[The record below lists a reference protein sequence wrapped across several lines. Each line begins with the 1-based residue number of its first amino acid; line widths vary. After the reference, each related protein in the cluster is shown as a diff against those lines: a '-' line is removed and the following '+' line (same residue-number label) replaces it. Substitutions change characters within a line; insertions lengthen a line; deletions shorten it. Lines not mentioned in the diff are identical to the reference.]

1 MNKKNKKLGFILS
14 TIIVSIVF
22 ANFFLFIESFHMDEN
37 HILIQKF
44 DDKLNR
50 INAADNGKPSLNYSA
65 FYQNTTSVYKLF
77 ESIEF
82 NVNTASFLY
91 ANHTKMK
98 IDYSD
103 SSSENLDMQ
112 YVSGTHNFTY
122 TYTPRYNAPLGFHNI
137 SFLIYNTSNVL
148 LSSDLPITN
157 FTIKTNYL
165 MVFNSSEYYKD
176 NYLYAELMV
185 SDEPQPYNFNWNI
198 TVVDNENETIAANL
212 FHVSNNVQQFSFKID
227 ERFEFSNKI
236 YYVKLNLSDPSY
248 NLKVPA
254 YFPFTVLNSDPE
266 IEISTIEFSSTTIKR
281 AEDCILTLN
290 VSDHDYATV
299 PENLTVSIIIKDSF
313 GFSQSAII
321 LDNNDDWSF
330 TTTFKIAAN
339 KPIGIY
345 QVTIEVEDQYGGS
358 DSYTSSITV
367 QNNPPEIYS
376 YTINGFSMEESI
388 EVDYGDDIIFT
399 FNVSDVENSI
409 TYVSVHLIN
418 EENEWYN
425 LSKAYRQ
432 NMEFIIRTEEL
443 LTGVWYVY
451 ISITDADGETTYL
464 TSDFGLGPQELRI
477 IPDLLTPILLWV
489 GFVIGVIIGLLG
501 GIGIL
506 YRKFKSKY
514 EEGKEISTKK
524 LTSVIKPKKQKKEA
538 IEKVT
543 ELEEAEISDSEK
555 SEDSNRLNQRRIKRK
570 LK

>member
-1 MNKKNKKLGFILS
+1 
-14 TIIVSIVF
+14 
-22 ANFFLFIESFHMDEN
+22 
-37 HILIQKF
+37 
-44 DDKLNR
+44 
-50 INAADNGKPSLNYSA
+50 
-65 FYQNTTSVYKLF
+65 
-77 ESIEF
+77 
-82 NVNTASFLY
+82 
-91 ANHTKMK
+91 
-98 IDYSD
+98 
-103 SSSENLDMQ
+103 
-112 YVSGTHNFTY
+112 
-122 TYTPRYNAPLGFHNI
+122 
-137 SFLIYNTSNVL
+137 
-148 LSSDLPITN
+148 
-157 FTIKTNYL
+157 
-165 MVFNSSEYYKD
+165 MVFNSSKYYKD

-248 NLKVPA
+248 NLRVPA

-290 VSDHDYATV
+290 VSDHDYTTV

-489 GFVIGVIIGLLG
+489 GFVIGLIIGLLG

>member
-22 ANFFLFIESFHMDEN
+22 ANFFLFIESSHMDEN

-44 DDKLNR
+44 DDTLNR

-122 TYTPRYNAPLGFHNI
+122 TYTPRYNAPLGFHNV
-137 SFLIYNTSNVL
+137 SFLIYNISNVL

-227 ERFEFSNKI
+227 ERFEFSNRI
-236 YYVKLNLSDPSY
+236 YYVKINLSDPSY
-248 NLKVPA
+248 NIRVPA

-266 IEISTIEFSSTTIKR
+266 IELSTIEFSSATIKR
-281 AEDCILTLN
+281 EEDCILTLN

-409 TYVSVHLIN
+409 TYISVHLIN

-425 LSKAYRQ
+425 VSKAYRQ

-489 GFVIGVIIGLLG
+489 GFVIGLIIGLLG

-514 EEGKEISTKK
+514 EEGKEIPTKK
-524 LTSVIKPKKQKKEA
+524 LTSVKKPKKQKKEA
-538 IEKVT
+538 IEKET
-543 ELEEAEISDSEK
+543 ELEEAEITDSEK